1 MKRMHIFE
9 RMILRVTKFVLQT
22 RSSRNI
28 FAAYLLGLHF
38 MVFWMLFS
46 TAGAHT
52 GSAIGATASA
62 AGPIDVGPGD
72 LWHKDALDEATT

>member
-1 MKRMHIFE
+1 
-9 RMILRVTKFVLQT
+9 MILRVTKFVLAT
-22 RSSRNI
+22 RTSRNI

-52 GSAIGATASA
+52 SSPSVVGSA
-62 AGPIDVGPGD
+62 AGPVDVGPGD
-72 LWHKDALDEATT
+72 LWHKDTADDLGTS